1 MYGSE
6 RFSRW
11 MLAKFFKEEAAKVAR
26 LEGGDGI
33 IAFEKD
39 FLRFM
44 LSDGAGAALL
54 QSVPNPSG
62 LSLKIEWIEQRSI
75 RQ

>member
-1 MYGSE
+1 
-6 RFSRW
+6 
-11 MLAKFFKEEAAKVAR
+11 MLAKYFKEEAHKIAQ
-26 LEGGDGI
+26 LEGDGI

-54 QSVPNPSG
+54 QSKPNEDGFVTCGSIG
-62 LSLKIEWIEQRSI
+62 LNNDLSQTNFQPVCI
-75 RQ
+75 RVL